1 MPTHAVHS
9 PRSPLGVTAL
19 YTILCAVGLL
29 TGCNQKARDAAYL
42 VGIPPASSQSSPP
55 LLKSSIDEPARPT
68 LYVVYCNGTVDQ
80 LDLQAAVKVGTFQL
94 SDRSGTPP
102 AVAPLPSPGVRPDN
116 CLARPA
122 LANDGSAADAGLAH
136 VVASAQRQRNDADG
150 RMPYSLLTFALP
162 AWSLQAR
169 QDLGHFDVLNGTPP
183 RVARRSGQW
192 KALAPG
198 EEPDTDVRRELA
210 AWAGDA
216 ARASAQ
222 VLAWSAGTALVVYR
236 SQAASGAARDTYAL
250 VHRAAQ
256 RVVPLDGLPGNDPEP
271 TLTLAPGGQYV
282 LQAVRHLRTVPGG
295 QQLAA
300 TGELRLWGADGQQVT
315 QRMVDSVAGDWHSV
329 ALTPQGLAVFTDR
342 RGSYRFVPLD
352 VRFGTA
358 PVADPATDDLD
369 GTRPGVVFV
378 GG

>member
-1 MPTHAVHS
+1 MPTYSVHS
-9 PRSPLGVTAL
+9 PRSPLGMTAL

-29 TGCNQKARDAAYL
+29 TGCNQKARDAAHL
-42 VGIPPASSQSSPP
+42 AGIPPASSQYSSPHP
-55 LLKSSIDEPARPT
+55 KPAIDEPSRPT
-68 LYVVYCNGTVDQ
+68 LYVMYCNGTVDQ

-94 SDRSGTPP
+94 ADRSGTPP

-122 LANDGSAADAGLAH
+122 LANDGSASDAGLAH

-150 RMPYSLLTFALP
+150 KMPYSLLTFALP
-162 AWSLQAR
+162 AWTLQAR
-169 QDLGHFDVLNGTPP
+169 QDLGRFDVLNGTPP
-183 RVARRSGQW
+183 RVVRRSGQW

-198 EEPDTDVRRELA
+198 EEPDTDVGTELA

-216 ARASAQ
+216 TRASAQ

-236 SQAASGAARDTYAL
+236 SHAARDEARDTYAL

-256 RVVPLDGLPGNDPEP
+256 RVVPLDGLPGHDPEP

-282 LQAVRHLRTVPGG
+282 LQAVRGLRTVPGG
-295 QQLAA
+295 QQLVA
-300 TGELRLWGADGQQVT
+300 TGELRLWGPDGQRVDR
-315 QRMVDSVAGDWHSV
+315 RMVESVAGDWHPV
-329 ALTPQGLAVFTDR
+329 TLTPQGLAVFTDR
-342 RGSYRFVPLD
+342 RGDYRFVPLGR
-352 VRFGTA
+352 RFDTA

-369 GTRPGVVFV
+369 GARPGVVFV